1 MTPVDLPPYSTA
13 PPRITI
19 SLTTIS
25 SRLSKVPRTLR
36 SLLVQDYPNLV
47 VHLYLSREPFLLD
60 EGVPGALPAELLAL
74 TEADPRLVVRFTPN
88 IGPYR
93 KILPILAEMNGARAL
108 VATADDDTI
117 YPVNWLSG
125 LYQAY
130 LLHGCVVCYRGHQMR
145 RSGREFNRYR
155 SWMLAGIA
163 RNPDLYNLPTG
174 KDGVLYD
181 TSFFHP
187 NVLNHVR
194 ALQIAP
200 TADDLWLK
208 WHYSALEDVPTFVVN
223 TDYRAQTFKDD
234 PFGKSLYDV
243 FNRDGGN
250 DATIQRLE
258 NYTTGLHR
266 IPLAARL

>member
-1 MTPVDLPPYSTA
+1 MTSAAPLPGEMA
-13 PPRITI
+13 WPRITI

-25 SRLSKVPRTLR
+25 SRLGKVTRTLQ
-36 SLLVQDYPNLV
+36 SLLAQDYPHIAV
-47 VHLYLSREPFLLD
+47 RLYLSREPFLLD
-60 EGVPGALPAELLAL
+60 EGVPGDLPGDIAALSQ
-74 TEADPRLVVRFTPN
+74 ADPRLAVRFTPN

-93 KILPILAEMNGARAL
+93 KILPLLSEMNGLRAL

-117 YPVNWLSG
+117 YPATWLSG
-125 LYQAY
+125 LYRAY
-130 LLHGCVVCYRGHQMR
+130 SRHRCVVCYRGHQMR
-145 RSGREFNRYR
+145 RSGREFTGYR

-187 NVLNHVR
+187 KVLNYLR

-208 WHYSALEDVPTFVVN
+208 WHYSAFEDVPTYVIN

-234 PFGKSLYDV
+234 PFGKSLFEV

-258 NYTTGLHR
+258 DYTAMSER
-266 IPLAARL
+266 VPLAARL